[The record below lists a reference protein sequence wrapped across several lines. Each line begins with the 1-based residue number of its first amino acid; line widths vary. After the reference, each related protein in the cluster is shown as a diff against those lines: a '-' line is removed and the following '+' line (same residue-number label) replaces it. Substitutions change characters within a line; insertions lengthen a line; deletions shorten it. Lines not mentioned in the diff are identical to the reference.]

1 MTLSTRPIGFL
12 WCLGGLIC
20 FRAGLRHV
28 IIYALYLISAPD
40 REMNVDLIKELGV
53 HLKAMAPE
61 AIIRSGDYPRYTGS
75 IDVSIILSELSDTA
89 KVRSYF
95 SKAIKLISTIK
106 RRQEGLETDRLGI
119 DVTLKDI
126 PSLL

>member
-1 MTLSTRPIGFL
+1 MN
-12 WCLGGLIC
+12 LI
-20 FRAGLRHV
+20 R
-28 IIYALYLISAPD
+28 
-40 REMNVDLIKELGV
+40 ELGV

-95 SKAIKLISTIK
+95 TKAIKLISTIK